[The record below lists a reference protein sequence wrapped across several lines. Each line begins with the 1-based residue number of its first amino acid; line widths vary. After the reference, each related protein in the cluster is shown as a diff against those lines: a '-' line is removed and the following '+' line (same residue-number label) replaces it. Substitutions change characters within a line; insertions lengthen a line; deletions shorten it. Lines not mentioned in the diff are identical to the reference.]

1 MFGRPSI
8 HIFIVLHH
16 YKDDQ
21 TNELTNILSKKKECF
36 RVMKNI
42 SIRVEIEA
50 RTHGIA
56 MK

>member
-1 MFGRPSI
+1 M
-8 HIFIVLHH
+8 VLHH

-21 TNELTNILSKKKECF
+21 TNEPTNILTCKKKECF
-36 RVMKNI
+36 HVMKNI